1 MNQEQQID
9 SIGKIIARAW
19 SDAAFKQALLS
30 DTGAVLRAE
39 GFALPE
45 GVEVVAL
52 ENTDKVFNLVIPAAP
67 AEGELSEVEL
77 ESVSGGFFNWGAF
90 GLVQG
95 SGGLMVGGI
104 GLSFSLA
111 AQKAKNNKSGR

>member
-39 GFALPE
+39 GFVKP
-45 GVEVVAL
+45 
-52 ENTDKVFNLVIPAAP
+52 VID
-67 AEGELSEVEL
+67 L
-77 ESVSGGFFNWGAF
+77 
-90 GLVQG
+90 
-95 SGGLMVGGI
+95 
-104 GLSFSLA
+104 
-111 AQKAKNNKSGR
+111 